1 MAYTDDWENLMNGVF
16 GPGGKLRFD
25 TQKTPPEKP
34 GLPDMNAA
42 LLEQQKKLDEMLKK
56 QNAELR
62 RTFEVRA
69 YNFLVKPIQK
79 EKLFNVLDS
88 YLKTTVE
95 TGKIMV
101 KYKDEAHIIDIDD
114 IYYFEVIIK
123 DVFIHLENKTIK
135 CRKKIE
141 AFEEELAPFGFFRTH
156 RSYLVNISKID
167 SINSKSAIMKNGDEV
182 YVSGKKYAELCE
194 KFLEKK

>member
-62 RTFEVRA
+62 RDTTQEALAQSRKMLEDMEPTA
-69 YNFLVKPIQK
+69 CWPK
-79 EKLFNVLDS
+79 EPPKSN
-88 YLKTTVE
+88 
-95 TGKIMV
+95 
-101 KYKDEAHIIDIDD
+101 
-114 IYYFEVIIK
+114 
-123 DVFIHLENKTIK
+123 
-135 CRKKIE
+135 
-141 AFEEELAPFGFFRTH
+141 
-156 RSYLVNISKID
+156 RSIWAASK
-167 SINSKSAIMKNGDEV
+167 GW
-182 YVSGKKYAELCE
+182 L
-194 KFLEKK
+194 LR